1 MRDWGMEQ
9 KWMSILLPLLL
20 LYNGRCPFVFR
31 SFPPLKLE
39 AGRRPRAA
47 LAAEEP
53 LEEQV
58 AAPAGRELCGPGT
71 QWMPGGSHQ

>member
-20 LYNGRCPFVFR
+20 LYNGRCPFVFW
-31 SFPPLKLE
+31 SSPPLKLE

-58 AAPAGRELCGPGT
+58 AAPAARGLCGPGT
-71 QWMPGGSHQ
+71 QRMPGSSRQ